1 MCRKAKYIL
10 QKITPK
16 IKQSAIQLA
25 INQLFQKQFPKKT
38 LLQKLKSRGTNKQG
52 LSLGATSLVTS
63 PTCALTMRRINLFV

>member
-25 INQLFQKQFPKKT
+25 INQLFQKQFPKKNT
-38 LLQKLKSRGTNKQG
+38 FAKAQK
-52 LSLGATSLVTS
+52 
-63 PTCALTMRRINLFV
+63 